1 MGNARTADKSAQTL
15 GVTAVIQARM
25 SSNRLPGKVLMPLGD
40 QLVLDWVLDAVDR
53 SQTIDTVILATS
65 TDSSDDQIQS
75 YAQNR
80 GVNCY
85 RGSLDDV
92 LGRFVGAVNEFSPS
106 CNAVVR
112 VTADCPLLDFNI
124 LDRVVN
130 TWRDSPSTDYLS
142 TAITRWLP
150 RGMDA
155 ELITTKALNK
165 VDELAKEYHRI
176 HVTSYAY
183 SNPELFSI
191 LEVTDQ
197 NDYSQY
203 RVTLDTTEDYEL
215 IKALVN
221 ELHGHTPSLKEIVD
235 ILANHPELVKINSEI
250 TQKQLAEG

>member
-1 MGNARTADKSAQTL
+1 MGNAMTGNKTAPAL

-25 SSNRLPGKVLMPLGD
+25 SSNRLPGKVLMPLGE
-40 QLVLDWVLDAVDR
+40 QLVLDWVIDAVNR

-65 TDSSDDQIQS
+65 TDPSDDEIQS
-75 YAQNR
+75 YAETR
-80 GVNCY
+80 GVNCH

-92 LGRFVGAVNEFSPS
+92 LGRFVSAVNEFSPS
-106 CNAVVR
+106 SNAVVR
-112 VTADCPLLDFNI
+112 VTADCPLLDFKI

-130 TWRDSPSTDYLS
+130 TWRDSQSTDYVS

-150 RGMDA
+150 RGLDA

-165 VDELAKEYHRI
+165 LNEVAKDYHRI

-183 SNPELFSI
+183 SNPELFSL

-203 RVTLDTTEDYEL
+203 RVTLDTNEDYEL
-215 IKALVN
+215 IKVLVQ
-221 ELHGHTPSLKEIVD
+221 ELHGHTPSLEEIVG
-235 ILANHPELVKINSEI
+235 ILAKHPEIVSINSKI